1 MLRKKRMLNRYHMMI
16 QKVLGDTLRVMRNT
30 GGGGG
35 HALTV
40 KDFQMTIIHKRK
52 SADGQEGRD
61 GPYDDNQEGGEITP
75 SRRNWVSSN
84 PLIVQNPVRFFN
96 KGRHQSLTLSH
107 NMT

>member
-1 MLRKKRMLNRYHMMI
+1 M
-16 QKVLGDTLRVMRNT
+16 MRNT

-61 GPYDDNQEGGEITP
+61 GSYDDNQEGGEITP

>member
-1 MLRKKRMLNRYHMMI
+1 M
-16 QKVLGDTLRVMRNT
+16 LGDTLRVMRNT

-84 PLIVQNPVRFFN
+84 PLIVQNPVKFSQKRRDQFP
-96 KGRHQSLTLSH
+96 TLSH
-107 NMT
+107 HVTLKCQNIFET